1 MPMPNTPSESGGLRR
16 LAGAAALLVGLVGG
30 SCAVSAADEL
40 DLAIRMGCIS
50 CHRGARVLVGPP
62 WREVAG
68 RYAGRADAVPVLA
81 DHIVRGTGPEGQ
93 GWMKEG
99 RAALPAMPANE
110 HVTAAE
116 AARLAAWILQIRD
129 EIPGLQEFVT
139 TRLRFSGNVRAA
151 LDLSVE
157 QLRALPAAD
166 FRELTL
172 TSQSP
177 AKTAATE
184 RLRGVP
190 LKTLLERAVIVA
202 PGRHDLKKTVI
213 VARASDDYAVVFS
226 WNELFNTV
234 IGDGVLVVLER
245 DGQPLGEEEGRIAL
259 VSAQDIR
266 RGSRHVRWLNAI
278 EVRKIAD

>member
-1 MPMPNTPSESGGLRR
+1 MPSKLRGRLRR
-16 LAGAAALLVGLVGG
+16 LAGVATLLAGLAAGG
-30 SCAVSAADEL
+30 SVVAADEL

-62 WREVAG
+62 WREVAA
-68 RYAGRADAVPVLA
+68 RYAGRADAIPGLS
-81 DHIVRGTGPEGQ
+81 DHIIRGTGPEGQ

-110 HVTAAE
+110 RVTAAE

-139 TRLRFSGNVRAA
+139 TRLRIGGNVRDA

-166 FRELTL
+166 FRELALAT
-172 TSQSP
+172 QSL

-226 WNELFNTV
+226 WNEIFNTA